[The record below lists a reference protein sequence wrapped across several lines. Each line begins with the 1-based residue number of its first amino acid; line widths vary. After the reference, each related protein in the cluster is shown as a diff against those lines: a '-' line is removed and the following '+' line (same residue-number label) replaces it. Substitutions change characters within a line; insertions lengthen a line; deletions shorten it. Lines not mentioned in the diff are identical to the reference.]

1 MAHHQYGEKLR
12 NVVRNSDMTTF
23 TGVYDVFSA
32 SIAAKYN
39 DGIFVSGFG
48 FAASFYGLPDVG
60 FIAWPDMVSY
70 VQRMRTILP
79 DHHILVDIDDGYC
92 DTEVACH
99 VVSLLESVGASGVIM
114 EDQLRPRR
122 CGHVDGKQIME
133 LEQFMGKLE
142 KVMATRQ
149 DIFVVAR
156 TDAADPDDILR
167 RVRAFSNAGVDA
179 ILVDGLRDLQLLPT
193 IKKQFE
199 QPLMF
204 NQLAGGKSQ
213 PCDLDELKALGVS
226 LVNYSTPCLFAAQ
239 TAIEDTMQFLK
250 KNNGRLPDET
260 QQRTRLS
267 ECNCVLS
274 DNLARRDKNKTPC
287 KADNCAGDSAPA
299 IQNRR
304 VAI

>member
-1 MAHHQYGEKLR
+1 MTIHQYGERLR
-12 NVVRNSDMTTF
+12 DTTRNSDITTF

-99 VVSLLESVGASGVIM
+99 VVSLLESVGASGIIM

-133 LEQFMGKLE
+133 LDQFMAKLD
-142 KVMATRQ
+142 KVMSVRQ

-156 TDAADPDDILR
+156 TDASDPEDIIK
-167 RVRAFSNAGVDA
+167 RVRAFSSAGVDA
-179 ILVDGLRDLQLLPT
+179 ILVDGLRDLQFLKT
-193 IKKQFE
+193 IKSQFD

-204 NQLAGGKSQ
+204 NQIAGGKSQ
-213 PCDLDELKALGVS
+213 PCDLDELKSLGVS

-239 TAIEDTMQFLK
+239 TAIEDTMKFLQK
-250 KNNGRLPDET
+250 SNGRLPDQS
-260 QQRTRLS
+260 QQRTCLCECNEVLS
-267 ECNCVLS
+267 ENLS
-274 DNLARRDKNKTPC
+274 RRDKNKETLRPPRLQDVQISTPR
-287 KADNCAGDSAPA
+287 KKRAAL
-299 IQNRR
+299 
-304 VAI
+304 

>member
-1 MAHHQYGEKLR
+1 MTLHRYGEKLR
-12 NVVRNSDMTTF
+12 NVVKTSEMTTF

-133 LEQFMGKLE
+133 LDQFMAKLE
-142 KVMATRQ
+142 RVMATRQ

-156 TDAADPDDILR
+156 TDASDPEDILK
-167 RVRAFSNAGVDA
+167 RVRAFSSAGVDA
-179 ILVDGLRDLQLLPT
+179 ILVDGLRDLQLLKT
-193 IKKQFE
+193 IKKQFS

-213 PCDLDELKALGVS
+213 PCDLDELKSLGVS

-239 TAIEDTMQFLK
+239 TAIEDTMEFLK
-250 KNNGRLPDET
+250 KSNGRLPHKD
-260 QQRTRLS
+260 QQRTRLQ
-267 ECNCVLS
+267 ECNHVLNE
-274 DNLARRDKNKTPC
+274 NLSRRDKNK
-287 KADNCAGDSAPA
+287 KAAHSGSHSGEIPPSA
-299 IQNRR
+299 QNRR
-304 VAI
+304 AAI